1 MRKEIRTPLS
11 LSDRESAR
19 IQMHSFVNVVNVII
33 GVLELLRNKLND
45 PDIFGT
51 GIASSYDL
59 LYSFNDTNLA
69 LEKASQIAGYKTI
82 ILEEIAAARL
92 QHADNPA
99 FIDAIDRYQDNLNG
113 VFEVVDVRVREIL
126 ARVSAPDK
134 WISHSTAMLLHNIHQ
149 VLDAIKMN
157 SRSTFDIV
165 YDPLKHTSGSYLVTL
180 DIHGDT
186 NGHIRMPSIV
196 QDCFRDLVAN
206 ARKYTPVG
214 GIINGSLIHTG
225 SRLEIK
231 VSDTGRGI
239 PEQEIEHVVEYG
251 VRGSNTTPVETK
263 GEGFGL
269 TKAYL
274 VSRQFGG
281 SMFIDSA
288 LDKGTTIEI
297 IIPDRLS
304 K

>member
-1 MRKEIRTPLS
+1 MKKEIRTPLS
-11 LSDRESAR
+11 LSDKEAAR

-45 PDIFGT
+45 PDVFGA

-59 LYSFNDTNLA
+59 LYSFNDQHMA
-69 LEKASQIAGYKTI
+69 LQKAGQIAGYKTI
-82 ILEEIAAARL
+82 IMGEIGEAR
-92 QHADNPA
+92 QKYADNPQ
-99 FIDAIDRYQDNLNG
+99 FIDALERYQDNLNG
-113 VFEVVDVRVREIL
+113 VFEVIDVRVREIL

-134 WISHSTAMLLHNIHQ
+134 WISHSTGMLLNNIHQ
-149 VLDAIKMN
+149 VLDAIKKN
-157 SRSTFDIV
+157 SRSDFDIV
-165 YDPLKHTSGSYLVTL
+165 YDPTKHTPDSYLVTL

-196 QDCFRDLVAN
+196 QDCFRDLIAN
-206 ARKYTPVG
+206 ARKYTPIG
-214 GIINGSLIHTG
+214 GIIKGSLIHTG
-225 SRLEIK
+225 ARLEIK

-251 VRGSNTTPVETK
+251 VRGSNTIPAETK

-274 VSRQFGG
+274 VTRQFGG
-281 SMFIDSA
+281 TMFIDSS
-288 LDKGTTIEI
+288 LSKGTTIEML
-297 IIPDRLS
+297 IPDRLAH
-304 K
+304 